1 MAKNQ
6 LNSKIE
12 SLIFSSNPNKI
23 YKKIKKGAILEED
36 FEDVQTINDFIND
49 KERNKRTKL
58 RNNIDVYYIGALPQ
72 EFQTISEKL
81 LNLISIQF
89 SVNIRIQ
96 GELMVE
102 KIYRKNQYKI
112 YNLTKDIYYCI
123 NSQKNKIKKEERL
136 QIYKENSN
144 LIVELNSGEI
154 LDMLINFRNKSTLM
168 ILGLTAYNI
177 FNPDIPDDTIMGFSS
192 GDGASIVSL
201 TECYDNKLKDVV
213 IRNKNAFFEMVKT
226 SLHELCHTIGIDHC
240 VDYHC
245 VMNSQYVKESY
256 KNPIYFCPICL
267 CKLYVG
273 LNLGLEKRFNDLYQF
288 YVNNNM
294 EESALWI
301 KNRINLWNK
310 DKQNNNI

>member
-112 YNLTKDIYYCI
+112 YNLNKDLYYCI

-201 TECYDNKLKDVV
+201 TECYDNKLKDV
-213 IRNKNAFFEMVKT
+213 ILRNKNAFFEMVKT

-245 VMNSQYVKESY
+245 IMNSQYVKESY

-310 DKQNNNI
+310 DKAK

>member
-102 KIYRKNQYKI
+102 KIRKNQYKI
-112 YNLTKDIYYCI
+112 YNLNKDLYYCI

-245 VMNSQYVKESY
+245 IMNSQYVKESY

-310 DKQNNNI
+310 DKAK

>member
-49 KERNKRTKL
+49 KERNKKTKL

-245 VMNSQYVKESY
+245 IMNSQYVKESY

-310 DKQNNNI
+310 DKAK

>member
-192 GDGASIVSL
+192 VDGASIVSL
-201 TECYDNKLKDVV
+201 TECYDNKLKDV
-213 IRNKNAFFEMVKT
+213 ILRNKNAFFEMVKT

-245 VMNSQYVKESY
+245 IMNSQYVKESY

-310 DKQNNNI
+310 DKAK

>member
-112 YNLTKDIYYCI
+112 YNLNKDLYYCI

-154 LDMLINFRNKSTLM
+154 LDMLFNFRNKSTLM

-245 VMNSQYVKESY
+245 IMNSQYVKESY

-310 DKQNNNI
+310 DKAK

>member
-49 KERNKRTKL
+49 KERNKRTKP

-154 LDMLINFRNKSTLM
+154 LDMLFNFRNKSTLM

-245 VMNSQYVKESY
+245 IMNSQYVKESY

-310 DKQNNNI
+310 DKAK

>member
-49 KERNKRTKL
+49 KERNKKTKL

-154 LDMLINFRNKSTLM
+154 LDMLFNFRNKSTLM

-245 VMNSQYVKESY
+245 IMNSQYVKESY

-310 DKQNNNI
+310 DKAK

>member
-245 VMNSQYVKESY
+245 IMNSQYVKESY

-310 DKQNNNI
+310 DKAK

>member
-36 FEDVQTINDFIND
+36 FEDVQTINDFIID

-154 LDMLINFRNKSTLM
+154 LDMLFNFRNKSTLM

-245 VMNSQYVKESY
+245 IMNSQYVKESY

-267 CKLYVG
+267 YKLYVG

-310 DKQNNNI
+310 DKAK

>member
-102 KIYRKNQYKI
+102 KIYKKNQYKI
-112 YNLTKDIYYCI
+112 YNLNKDLYYCI

-154 LDMLINFRNKSTLM
+154 LDMLFNFRNKSTLM

-245 VMNSQYVKESY
+245 IMNSQYVKESY

-310 DKQNNNI
+310 DKAK

>member
-58 RNNIDVYYIGALPQ
+58 RNNIDLYYIGAIPQ
-72 EFQTISEKL
+72 EFQIISEKL

-154 LDMLINFRNKSTLM
+154 LDMLFNFRNKSTLM

-201 TECYDNKLKDVV
+201 TECYDNKLKDV
-213 IRNKNAFFEMVKT
+213 ILRNKNAFFEMVKT

-245 VMNSQYVKESY
+245 IMNSQYVKESY

-310 DKQNNNI
+310 DKAK

>member
-49 KERNKRTKL
+49 KERNKKTKL

-112 YNLTKDIYYCI
+112 YNLNKDLYYCI

-201 TECYDNKLKDVV
+201 TECYDNKLKDV
-213 IRNKNAFFEMVKT
+213 ILRNKNAFFEMVKT

-245 VMNSQYVKESY
+245 IMNSQYVKESY

-310 DKQNNNI
+310 DKAK

>member
-49 KERNKRTKL
+49 KERNKKTKL
-58 RNNIDVYYIGALPQ
+58 RNNIDVYYIGVLPQ

-154 LDMLINFRNKSTLM
+154 LDMLINFRNKTTLM

-177 FNPDIPDDTIMGFSS
+177 FNPDIPNDTIMGFSS

-213 IRNKNAFFEMVKT
+213 TRNKNAFFEMVKT

-245 VMNSQYVKESY
+245 IMNSQYVKESY

-273 LNLGLEKRFNDLYQF
+273 FNLNLEKRFNDLYQF

-310 DKQNNNI
+310 DKAK

>member
-112 YNLTKDIYYCI
+112 YNLNKDLYYCI

-213 IRNKNAFFEMVKT
+213 IRNKTAFFEMVKT

-245 VMNSQYVKESY
+245 IMNSQYVKESY

-310 DKQNNNI
+310 DKAK

>member
-49 KERNKRTKL
+49 KERNKRAKL

-245 VMNSQYVKESY
+245 IMNSQYVKESY

-310 DKQNNNI
+310 DKAK

>member
-58 RNNIDVYYIGALPQ
+58 RNNIDLYYIGAIPQ
-72 EFQTISEKL
+72 EFQIISEKL

-154 LDMLINFRNKSTLM
+154 LDMLFNFRNKSTLM

-226 SLHELCHTIGIDHC
+226 SLHELCHTFGIDHC

-245 VMNSQYVKESY
+245 IMNSQYVKESY

-310 DKQNNNI
+310 DKAK

>member
-112 YNLTKDIYYCI
+112 YNLNKDLYYCI

-245 VMNSQYVKESY
+245 IMNSQYVKESY

-310 DKQNNNI
+310 DKAK

>member
-213 IRNKNAFFEMVKT
+213 IRNKTAFFEMVKT

-245 VMNSQYVKESY
+245 IMNSQYVKESY

-273 LNLGLEKRFNDLYQF
+273 FNLNLEKRFNDLYQF

-310 DKQNNNI
+310 DKAK

>member
-36 FEDVQTINDFIND
+36 FEDVQTINDFIKD
-49 KERNKRTKL
+49 KERNKRTKP

-245 VMNSQYVKESY
+245 IMNSQYVKESH

-288 YVNNNM
+288 YVYNNM

-310 DKQNNNI
+310 DKAK

>member
-1 MAKNQ
+1 
-6 LNSKIE
+6 
-12 SLIFSSNPNKI
+12 
-23 YKKIKKGAILEED
+23 
-36 FEDVQTINDFIND
+36 
-49 KERNKRTKL
+49 
-58 RNNIDVYYIGALPQ
+58 
-72 EFQTISEKL
+72 
-81 LNLISIQF
+81 
-89 SVNIRIQ
+89 
-96 GELMVE
+96 
-102 KIYRKNQYKI
+102 
-112 YNLTKDIYYCI
+112 
-123 NSQKNKIKKEERL
+123 
-136 QIYKENSN
+136 
-144 LIVELNSGEI
+144 
-154 LDMLINFRNKSTLM
+154 MLINFRNKSTLM

-245 VMNSQYVKESY
+245 IMNSQYVKESY

-301 KNRINLWNK
+301 KNRIYLWKK
-310 DKQNNNI
+310 DKAK

>member
-58 RNNIDVYYIGALPQ
+58 RNNIVVYYIGALPQ

-245 VMNSQYVKESY
+245 IMNSQYVKESY

-310 DKQNNNI
+310 DKAK

>member
-72 EFQTISEKL
+72 EFQIISEKL

-245 VMNSQYVKESY
+245 IMNSQYVKESY

-310 DKQNNNI
+310 DKAK

>member
-12 SLIFSSNPNKI
+12 SLIFSSNPDKI

-112 YNLTKDIYYCI
+112 FNLTKDIYYCI

-245 VMNSQYVKESY
+245 IMNSQYVKESY

-310 DKQNNNI
+310 DKAK

>member
-112 YNLTKDIYYCI
+112 YNLNKDLYYCI

-154 LDMLINFRNKSTLM
+154 LDMLFNFRNKSTLM

-245 VMNSQYVKESY
+245 IMNSQYVKESY

-273 LNLGLEKRFNDLYQF
+273 LNFGLEKRFNDLYQF

-310 DKQNNNI
+310 DKAK

>member
-245 VMNSQYVKESY
+245 INHIKIRYIFV
-256 KNPIYFCPICL
+256 
-267 CKLYVG
+267 LYV
-273 LNLGLEKRFNDLYQF
+273 
-288 YVNNNM
+288 YVNFM
-294 EESALWI
+294 
-301 KNRINLWNK
+301 
-310 DKQNNNI
+310 